1 MKFICFGSGSSG
13 NCYYLESRGT
23 AILIDLGIGIRAF
36 KRYMSNYGLTIP
48 KIAAIIVTHD
58 HTDHIKAVGP
68 MAITYRTP
76 VYASQRVHEG
86 IDRNRFMTKKIP
98 AELREL
104 TELNTPFEVGN
115 FRITPFAVPHDSSDN
130 NGYFIELIQAE
141 PEEDKIFGSL
151 FGSVDTAPI
160 SIGEPPKNI
169 GDSQKNVGDFPKN
182 VRDFSKNVGD
192 FSENVGENSQDAPTA
207 LPTFCLIT
215 DAGQFTD
222 DMIPYVK
229 RAKYLIIEANYDTDM
244 LANGPYPKYLQ
255 DRISSGRGHLANVL
269 TAAALRTHLTPV
281 TQRIWLC
288 HLSAENNHPDTAAAT
303 VREAIATLP
312 FEAKPT
318 VEVLRRTVPSE
329 LMELR

>member
-141 PEEDKIFGSL
+141 PEEDKMFGSL

-160 SIGEPPKNI
+160 SIG
-169 GDSQKNVGDFPKN
+169 DSQKNVG
-182 VRDFSKNVGD
+182 DFSKNVGD
-192 FSENVGENSQDAPTA
+192 FSKNVGENSQDAPTA

>member
-141 PEEDKIFGSL
+141 PEEDKMFGSL

-169 GDSQKNVGDFPKN
+169 GDSQ
-182 VRDFSKNVGD
+182 KNVGD

>member
-98 AELREL
+98 AELRVL

-141 PEEDKIFGSL
+141 PEEDKMFGSL

-169 GDSQKNVGDFPKN
+169 GDSQ
-182 VRDFSKNVGD
+182 KNVGD

>member
-141 PEEDKIFGSL
+141 PAEDKMLGSL
-151 FGSVDTAPI
+151 FGSIDTAPI
-160 SIGEPPKNI
+160 SIG
-169 GDSQKNVGDFPKN
+169 DSPKNVG
-182 VRDFSKNVGD
+182 DFSKNVGD

>member
-141 PEEDKIFGSL
+141 PEEDKMFGSL

-169 GDSQKNVGDFPKN
+169 GDSQKNVGDF
-182 VRDFSKNVGD
+182 SK
-192 FSENVGENSQDAPTA
+192 NVGENSQDAPTA

>member
-98 AELREL
+98 AELKQL

-115 FRITPFAVPHDSSDN
+115 FRITPFAVPHDSNDN

-141 PEEDKIFGSL
+141 PAEEKRFGSL
-151 FGSVDTAPI
+151 FDTVDAPHI
-160 SIGEPPKNI
+160 RIGEP
-169 GDSQKNVGDFPKN
+169 QK
-182 VRDFSKNVGD
+182 
-192 FSENVGENSQDAPTA
+192 NVGENSENVGVFSTNVGESPHDTPVAV
-207 LPTFCLIT
+207 PTFCLIT

-229 RAKYLIIEANYDTDM
+229 RAKYLVIEANYDTDM

-281 TQRIWLC
+281 TKRIWLC

-303 VREAIATLP
+303 VREAVEALP
-312 FEAKPT
+312 FDPKPT

>member
-13 NCYYLESRGT
+13 NCYYLESNGT

-48 KIAAIIVTHD
+48 KIAAIVVTHD

-98 AELREL
+98 AELRCI
-104 TELNTPFEVGN
+104 TSVNQAFEVGN
-115 FRITPFAVPHDSSDN
+115 FRITPFTVPHDSNDN
-130 NGYFIELIQAE
+130 NGYFIELIAPESAE
-141 PEEDKIFGSL
+141 M
-151 FGSVDTAPI
+151 
-160 SIGEPPKNI
+160 
-169 GDSQKNVGDFPKN
+169 
-182 VRDFSKNVGD
+182 
-192 FSENVGENSQDAPTA
+192 DAA
-207 LPTFCLIT
+207 KGVELPTFCLIT

-222 DMIPYVK
+222 DMIPFVQ
-229 RAKYLIIEANYDTDM
+229 RAKYLVIEANYDTEM
-244 LANGPYPKYLQ
+244 LSNGRYPKYLQ
-255 DRISSGRGHLANVL
+255 DRITSGCGHLANVL

-288 HLSAENNHPDTAAAT
+288 HLSEENNHPEKAATT
-303 VREAIATLP
+303 VREAVDALP
-312 FEAKPT
+312 FSPKPM

-329 LMELR
+329 LMELQ

>member
-98 AELREL
+98 AELKQL

-115 FRITPFAVPHDSSDN
+115 FRITPFAVPHDSNDN

-141 PEEDKIFGSL
+141 PAEEKMFGSL
-151 FGSVDTAPI
+151 FDTVDASHI
-160 SIGEPPKNI
+160 RIGEP
-169 GDSQKNVGDFPKN
+169 QKNVG
-182 VRDFSKNVGD
+182 VS
-192 FSENVGENSQDAPTA
+192 SENVGVFSTNVGENPHDIPVAV
-207 LPTFCLIT
+207 PTFCLIT

-222 DMIPYVK
+222 DMIPYVQ
-229 RAKYLIIEANYDTDM
+229 RAKYLVIEANYDTDM

-281 TQRIWLC
+281 TKRIWLC

-303 VREAIATLP
+303 VRNAVEALP
-312 FEAKPT
+312 FDPKPT

>member
-98 AELREL
+98 AELKQL

-115 FRITPFAVPHDSSDN
+115 FRITPFAVPHDSNDN

-141 PEEDKIFGSL
+141 PAEEKMFGSL
-151 FGSVDTAPI
+151 FDTVDASHI
-160 SIGEPPKNI
+160 RIGEP
-169 GDSQKNVGDFPKN
+169 QKNVG
-182 VRDFSKNVGD
+182 VS
-192 FSENVGENSQDAPTA
+192 SENVGVFSTNVGENPHDIPVAV
-207 LPTFCLIT
+207 PTFCLIT

-229 RAKYLIIEANYDTDM
+229 RAKYLVIEANYDTEM

-281 TQRIWLC
+281 TKRIWLC

-303 VREAIATLP
+303 VRKAVEALP
-312 FEAKPT
+312 FDPKPT